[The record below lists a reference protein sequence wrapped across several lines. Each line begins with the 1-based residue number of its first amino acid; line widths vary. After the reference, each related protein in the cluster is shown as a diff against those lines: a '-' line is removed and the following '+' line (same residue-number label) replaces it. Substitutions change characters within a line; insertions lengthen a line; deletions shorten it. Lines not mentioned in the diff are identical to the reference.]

1 MININGNIS
10 DANYRYKMEKVSL
23 NNCGS
28 GNGQFTVINN
38 MDNIGESINTPS
50 EILYKYFAFVLGS
63 SFNEK
68 KKSLT
73 GTYSVV
79 DIEQQLYDYI
89 NKFVMCSNCN
99 IPELMYKIEKKNV
112 CACCSAC
119 GKNNNIQY
127 NTKINR
133 KVLDLIEKYL
143 EKNKVW
149 VKTKGLLVEQKEE
162 IPEKLDKKTSSRKHK
177 KKSEHN
183 ESDTVHNESDT
194 IHNEHMGKETEII
207 CDKHDGKESVHKHV
221 ETLTDDFNPF
231 S

>member
-1 MININGNIS
+1 MININGSN
-10 DANYRYKMEKVSL
+10 DANYRYKMEKISL

-28 GNGQFTVINN
+28 GNGQFTIINN
-38 MDNIGESINTPS
+38 MDNIAESINTPS
-50 EILYKYFAFVLGS
+50 EILYKYFAFVSGS
-63 SFNEK
+63 AFNEK

-73 GTYSVV
+73 GTYSVP
-79 DIEQQLYDYI
+79 DIEEYLYDYI
-89 NKFVMCSNCN
+89 NKFVMCPNCN
-99 IPELMYKIEKKNV
+99 IPELMYKIESRNV

-162 IPEKLDKKTSSRKHK
+162 ISDKHHKKTSSPKVHK
-177 KKSEHN
+177 KKSEHKLADTDTEEDLSKRIIITSDNLETVKKEN
-183 ESDTVHNESDT
+183 EL
-194 IHNEHMGKETEII
+194 II
-207 CDKHDGKESVHKHV
+207 E
-221 ETLTDDFNPF
+221 ELTDDFNPF

>member
-1 MININGNIS
+1 MININGNIN

-73 GTYSVV
+73 GMHSIAI
-79 DIEQQLYDYI
+79 IEQHLYDYI

-119 GKNNNIQY
+119 GNNNNIQY

-143 EKNKVW
+143 EKNKEW
-149 VKTKGLLVEQKEE
+149 VKTKGLLVEQKEAALSE
-162 IPEKLDKKTSSRKHK
+162 SVSEHTEHAEHVKKATTIEHVKKATTIKHDKKEEK
-177 KKSEHN
+177 
-183 ESDTVHNESDT
+183 
-194 IHNEHMGKETEII
+194 II
-207 CDKHDGKESVHKHV
+207 LEELS
-221 ETLTDDFNPF
+221 DDFNPF

>member
-10 DANYRYKMEKVSL
+10 DTNYRYKMEKISL

-28 GNGQFTVINN
+28 GNGQFTIINN
-38 MDNIGESINTPS
+38 MDNIAESINTPS

-63 SFNEK
+63 AFNDK

-73 GTYSVV
+73 GTYSIAI
-79 DIEQQLYDYI
+79 IEGQLYDYI
-89 NKFVMCSNCN
+89 NKFVMCPNCN
-99 IPELMYKIEKKNV
+99 IPELMYKIESKNV
-112 CACCSAC
+112 CSSCSAC

-149 VKTKGLLVEQKEE
+149 VKTKGLLVEQKVDN
-162 IPEKLDKKTSSRKHK
+162 LVSH
-177 KKSEHN
+177 
-183 ESDTVHNESDT
+183 SDTNIDA
-194 IHNEHMGKETEII
+194 GKRII
-207 CDKHDGKESVHKHV
+207 TSCDIGPTKKE
-221 ETLTDDFNPF
+221 ELPDDFNPF

>member
-10 DANYRYKMEKVSL
+10 DTNYRYKMEKISL

-28 GNGQFTVINN
+28 GNGQFTIINN
-38 MDNIGESINTPS
+38 MDNIAESVNTPS

-63 SFNEK
+63 AFNDK

-73 GTYSVV
+73 GTYSITI
-79 DIEQQLYDYI
+79 IEEHLYDYI
-89 NKFVMCSNCN
+89 NKFVMCPNCN
-99 IPELMYKIEKKNV
+99 IPELMYKIESKNV
-112 CACCSAC
+112 CSSCSAC

-149 VKTKGLLVEQKEE
+149 VKTKGLLVEQKEV
-162 IPEKLDKKTSSRKHK
+162 PEKIQIVH
-177 KKSEHN
+177 
-183 ESDTVHNESDT
+183 SDTDANKCVIIRSCDIET
-194 IHNEHMGKETEII
+194 VKKEEL
-207 CDKHDGKESVHKHV
+207 S
-221 ETLTDDFNPF
+221 DDFNPF